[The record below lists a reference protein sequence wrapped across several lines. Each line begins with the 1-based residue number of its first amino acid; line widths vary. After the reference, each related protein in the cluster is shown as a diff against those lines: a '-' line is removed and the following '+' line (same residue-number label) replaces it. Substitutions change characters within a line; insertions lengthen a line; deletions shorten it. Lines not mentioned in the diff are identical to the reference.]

1 MLIPFEIIKI
11 DPSIIFE
18 SEKKLESHLEAA
30 SLHHSKA
37 ITFLKEGEY
46 EKAARNALLAQKYLD
61 LASETAREKD
71 RASL

>member
-46 EKAARNALLAQKYLD
+46 EKAARNALSPKIFGPCKRN
-61 LASETAREKD
+61 STRK
-71 RASL
+71 R